1 MRRREL
7 LKTAATL
14 GGGVLL
20 GRLDPDDRARLA
32 AALADPGRDVS
43 ERVVRLLEGDAAAAQ
58 RHDREL
64 PATRRAQLAHQHR
77 TMARRLR
84 LATGRPDHQQRL
96 AVVEAQAARMAGR
109 LAAFWHHDHAAATA
123 AYQAALAAA
132 EDAGPHAATLRA
144 YTLGGIAFLD
154 AQLGDRH
161 AAVRTINRAVEIGE
175 ASQVQ
180 GLRCW
185 LASTAATV
193 HASVADRRACDRS
206 LARADDL
213 YVRPGPGD
221 PAWMDFLGRSFLL
234 QDRAACQL
242 RTGRPRQAL
251 ATLADAER
259 LLPAHRLGRHA
270 LILGYQA
277 QALVADGQLGD
288 GAHTAADA
296 VDLASRIGYQRVVGQ
311 VRALRHGRLH
321 HARALPAVRDLDER
335 LRLASNHEST

>member
-185 LASTAATV
+185 LASTAA
-193 HASVADRRACDRS
+193 
-206 LARADDL
+206 
-213 YVRPGPGD
+213 
-221 PAWMDFLGRSFLL
+221 
-234 QDRAACQL
+234 
-242 RTGRPRQAL
+242 
-251 ATLADAER
+251 
-259 LLPAHRLGRHA
+259 
-270 LILGYQA
+270 
-277 QALVADGQLGD
+277 
-288 GAHTAADA
+288 DA